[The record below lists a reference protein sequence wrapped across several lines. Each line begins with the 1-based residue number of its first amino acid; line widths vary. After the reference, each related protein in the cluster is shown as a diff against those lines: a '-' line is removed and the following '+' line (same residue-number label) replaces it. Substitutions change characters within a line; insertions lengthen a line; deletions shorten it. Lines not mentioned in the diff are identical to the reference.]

1 MAGFKYKKFSFTGG
15 TTEFPSGTSASDI
28 QTKERAIVKGFAD
41 ALIAMNIG
49 WGCDTT
55 RNATTSDFVDVPKY
69 SSSTPAPGLFLVN
82 ATSGCKLFI
91 AYVDDGVATN
101 CGMALYDSDGTTKL
115 MPANDYVVCRYFN
128 YSAFD
133 GKPLSLSGFI
143 MSMIPAGSTNSFGS
157 TFKASEFLPADAT
170 RLWSSA
176 ANISYNYSFGPFLT
190 TRCYSSTVTVA
201 VFATEYCVGFGCGYD
216 TSYKGLMFVVGR
228 VIGDLANPSVDITVQ
243 AKYGVITVHAAMVG
257 TYSSSYFTQRTTI
270 TERYGYYGSSTS
282 ADSYIMSNVNE
293 NYFNQTLTVFGTGY
307 KHPNNINY
315 ECFEQS
321 DASTKNTYG
330 LVGFC
335 VCRADGTWVSRANN
349 KFVAPHV
356 DGVKLATGVY
366 DATSNN
372 RPWVPIG
379 MYLFNLNPADDSIYN
394 GDCFKGYLDTDLFR
408 CSPQFAAGTVMDNGN
423 FICTGEAC
431 LTLGWDPSNESW

>member
-15 TTEFPSGTSASDI
+15 SAEFPSGTSASAI

-69 SSSTPAPGLFLVN
+69 SSSTAAPGLFLVN

-91 AYVDDGVATN
+91 AYVDDGNTEN

-115 MPANDYVVCRYFN
+115 MPANDYVVCRYN
-128 YSAFD
+128 DGYSGFVNQ
-133 GKPLSLSGFI
+133 PLSLSGFI
-143 MSMIPAGSTNSFGS
+143 MSMIPADSSNSFGT
-157 TFKASEFLPADAT
+157 TFKASEFLPTDAT

-176 ANISYNYSFGPFLT
+176 AQISYNYQSGPYII
-190 TRCYSSTVTVA
+190 TRCETLSVTLSVW
-201 VFATEYCVGFGCGYD
+201 ATPYCVGYGCGLD
-216 TSYKGLMFVVGR
+216 TQFRGFMYAVGR
-228 VIGDLANPSVDITVQ
+228 IIGDLANPTWDTSNQ
-243 AKYGVITVHAAMVG
+243 SKYGVVSLYGCINSNRASTSYWQ
-257 TYSSSYFTQRTTI
+257 TYTGRCEFTYGNFKVYPLSNSNLYFNSTIDVFGKGYTDTYYINQESAYVESSYSRSI
-270 TERYGYYGSSTS
+270 
-282 ADSYIMSNVNE
+282 
-293 NYFNQTLTVFGTGY
+293 
-307 KHPNNINY
+307 NN
-315 ECFEQS
+315 
-321 DASTKNTYG
+321 YG
-330 LVGFC
+330 LFGFG

-356 DGVKLATGVY
+356 DGVRLASTVY